1 MKKLFT
7 LIVVIALTT
16 VFWGCSGGSTF
27 QVSENGYS
35 SLTQR
40 DLSAAPESG
49 RYIVVLKDGVV
60 DVPGAARGI
69 AAAFGATVDR
79 TYSHALK
86 GFAVKL
92 PSQALAGIRNNPLV
106 DYIEPDIVLYACG
119 FENGSGYGKPDN
131 PGRPPEPPDPPEG
144 EEVPWGVDRIDADLN
159 TGAKGLGVTVAVL
172 DTGIDTDHPELAPN
186 YRGGYNAV
194 KLDKAPED
202 DAGHGTHVSG
212 IIAADDNESGI
223 VGVAPDAGLVAVK
236 VLDRRGNGYLSWII
250 GGINW
255 VIANKDAYDIEVA
268 NMSFGGYG
276 SSDALHAAIQNLY
289 DAGVTIAVSAGNE
302 GMNAS
307 YFIPAGYDEVI
318 CVSAI
323 DSNDNFASFS
333 NWGETIELTAPGVS
347 IKSCWL
353 RGGYKI
359 ASGTSMSA
367 PHVAGAAALWLDNHS
382 GTPDQVRDALIASGE
397 PGPWPGDP
405 DGIPE
410 PLVDAETL

>member
-1 MKKLFT
+1 MLITVIT
-7 LIVVIALTT
+7 LSAVV
-16 VFWGCSGGSTF
+16 WGCSGGSSF

-49 RYIVVLKDGVV
+49 RYIVVLKDNVV
-60 DVPGAARGI
+60 DVPGAAKGI
-69 AAAFGATVDR
+69 TRPFGVTVDR

-92 PSQALAGIRNNPLV
+92 PPQALAGIGNNPLV
-106 DYIEPDIVLYACG
+106 DYIEPDIVLHACG
-119 FENGSGYGKPDN
+119 FENGSGFGKPDK
-131 PGRPPEPPDPPEG
+131 PGKPPKPPDDPDPPEG
-144 EEVPWGVDRIDADLN
+144 DEVPWGVDRIDADLN
-159 TGAKGLGVTVAVL
+159 AGAKGAGVTVAVL
-172 DTGIDTDHPELAPN
+172 DTGIDTDHSELAAD
-186 YRGGYNAV
+186 YKGGYDFVNN
-194 KLDKAPED
+194 DGSPED

-236 VLDRRGNGYLSWII
+236 VLNRRGSGYLSWII
-250 GGINW
+250 DGINW

-268 NMSFGGYG
+268 NMSFGGPG
-276 SSDALHAAIQNLY
+276 TSDALHTAIQNLY
-289 DAGVTIAVSAGNE
+289 NAGVTIAVSAGND
-302 GMNAS
+302 GTNAA
-307 YFIPAGYDEVI
+307 YFIPASYDEVI

-323 DSNDNFASFS
+323 DGSDNFAYFS

-347 IKSCWL
+347 INSCWL
-353 RGGYKI
+353 RGRYK
-359 ASGTSMSA
+359 AMSGTSMSS
-367 PHVAGAAALWLDNHS
+367 PHVAGAAALWLDDHS
-382 GTPDQVRDALIASGE
+382 GTPQQVMDALIAAGE

-405 DGIPE
+405 DGIAE